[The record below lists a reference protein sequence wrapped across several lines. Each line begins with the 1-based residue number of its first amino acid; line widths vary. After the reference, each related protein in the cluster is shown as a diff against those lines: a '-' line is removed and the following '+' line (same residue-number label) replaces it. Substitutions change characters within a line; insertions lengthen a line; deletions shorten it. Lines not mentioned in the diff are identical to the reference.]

1 MKKFKLLFLLLV
13 PLLLTGCYDRKE
25 LDDLAYVIAIGID
38 KGEGKNLDITYQVSI
53 PLKLSGTESSTGKEN
68 YTTYTVSAPS
78 LYLGNSIVNT
88 QTSKEI
94 NLANVK
100 LIIYSEELA
109 KEDLS
114 GHISELMANVD
125 IRPKTTIAICEGKT
139 KDFLSNLSP
148 VLESSTARFYE
159 LFLAANN
166 YTNLFV
172 SSELF
177 DFYKSAQSIDRD
189 AHAIILKSS
198 QGNSNSSENENKKE
212 SSSDEKNEIQIAG
225 IATFDGGKMTS
236 KVPIEKALS
245 HLILT
250 NTLKRG
256 TIGIEDINEPEE
268 IVTFTLTP
276 SRKCSY
282 KIDIKNDTPNVKIT
296 TYINAHILSSE
307 GTTDY
312 INKEN
317 RDKLKISLENKINN
331 QLINYLEMLKEI
343 DSDITALGKYA
354 RINYLTWEDFEEINW
369 KEIFKNSKIEIKT
382 NVNLN
387 ISETAFHR
395 LPNV

>member
-1 MKKFKLLFLLLV
+1 MKLFKLLFILLI

-38 KGEGKNLDITYQVSI
+38 KGEEKNLDITYQVAI

-78 LYLGNSIVNT
+78 LYLANSIVNT

-139 KDFLSNLSP
+139 KDFLSNVSP

-159 LFLAANN
+159 LFFASNN

-189 AHAIILKSS
+189 AHAIVLKSS
-198 QGNSNSSENENKKE
+198 KEKTDSNQKETEKNNSSN
-212 SSSDEKNEIQIAG
+212 EKNEIQISG

-236 KVPIEKALS
+236 TIPIEKALS

-250 NTLKRG
+250 NTLERG
-256 TIGIEDINEPEE
+256 TVGIPDINEPEE

-282 KIDIKNDTPNVKIT
+282 EINIQDNIPNIKIT

-307 GTTDY
+307 DTTDY
-312 INKEN
+312 VNKEN
-317 RDKLKISLENKINN
+317 RDKLKKSLESKLTN
-331 QLINYLEMLKEI
+331 QLTDYLDTLKEI
-343 DSDITALGKYA
+343 NSDIVALGKYA
-354 RINYLTWEDFEEINW
+354 KINYLTWDEFEKIKW
-369 KEIFKNSKIEIKT
+369 KEIFKNSKIEIISK
-382 NVNLN
+382 VDLN